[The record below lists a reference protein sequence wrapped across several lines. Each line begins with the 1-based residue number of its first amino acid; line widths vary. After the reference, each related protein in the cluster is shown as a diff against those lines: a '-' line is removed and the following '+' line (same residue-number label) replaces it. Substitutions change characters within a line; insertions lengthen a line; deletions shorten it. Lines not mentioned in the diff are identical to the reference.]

1 MQCLIEPELNR
12 DETALFHHIYRQ
24 AAELLSEKGRLLP
37 TAFFRAGVHVRL
49 PGLAPGAIA
58 VLPLDMP
65 GDQDGKDAV
74 ADMLRQFAARVD
86 ATLAVL
92 VFESWMV
99 RPTAEEA
106 RQFQTR
112 GEFVVPPSEHP
123 DRIEVVFIS
132 VNKPGGHTW
141 SAWVEI
147 GRDGDG
153 RPTIPAEPPAL
164 EYLRAEGR
172 FANILDGDGS

>member
-24 AAELLSEKGRLLP
+24 AAEMLSRKGRLVP
-37 TAFFRAGVHVRL
+37 IAFFRAGVRVRL
-49 PGLAPGAIA
+49 PGLAPGSIA

-65 GDQDGKDAV
+65 SDQDGKDAL
-74 ADMLRQFAARVD
+74 ADMLRGFAARAD

-106 RQFQTR
+106 SHFQAH

-147 GRDGDG
+147 RRNKNG
-153 RPTIPAEPPAL
+153 RPTIPAEPPVL
-164 EYLRAEGR
+164 QYLHTEGR
-172 FANILDGDGS
+172 FANILDDVGG